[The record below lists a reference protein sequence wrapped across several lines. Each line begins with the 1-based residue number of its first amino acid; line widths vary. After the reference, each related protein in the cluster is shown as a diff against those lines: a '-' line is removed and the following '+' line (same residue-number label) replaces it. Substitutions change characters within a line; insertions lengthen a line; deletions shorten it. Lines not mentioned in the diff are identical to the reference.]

1 MLRDQPPGV
10 SGVFSGDA
18 GEILHANMLWRAD
31 LIVSYYAV
39 QKMQGWECSR
49 LSLFSKLRPSK
60 I

>member
-10 SGVFSGDA
+10 SGVSSGDA
-18 GEILHANMLWRAD
+18 GEILRANMLWRAD
-31 LIVSYYAV
+31 LIVTTRTE
-39 QKMQGWECSR
+39 QMQGWECSR